1 MPQTVLNISQ
11 NYFVRGGSDRYFF
24 VLSELLERHGHRVI
38 PFSSQQPANEA
49 TPWSRFFP
57 PGVNFDKPGLKD
69 LVRYVYSRPA
79 GEAIARLVEEHP
91 VDLCTCTF
99 TTGN

>member
-38 PFSSQQPANEA
+38 PFSSQQPQRSHALVA
-49 TPWSRFFP
+49 ILSAGRQLRQAWSERLARTLIR
-57 PGVNFDKPGLKD
+57 GRRG
-69 LVRYVYSRPA
+69 RPS
-79 GEAIARLVEEHP
+79 P
-91 VDLCTCTF
+91 
-99 TTGN
+99 N